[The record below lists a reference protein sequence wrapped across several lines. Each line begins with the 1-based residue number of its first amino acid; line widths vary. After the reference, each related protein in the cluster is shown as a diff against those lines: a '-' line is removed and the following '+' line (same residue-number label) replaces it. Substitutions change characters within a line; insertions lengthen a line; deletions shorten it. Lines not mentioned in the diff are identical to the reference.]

1 MSYVGF
7 ILITRYR
14 DIDRGI
20 GDLAIIAVPRDQTI
34 SRMKASLTH
43 ALLNMQGQSL
53 DAAWKALIDGQ
64 LATGCHRMTHAVQHT
79 Q

>member
-53 DAAWKALIDGQ
+53 DAA
-64 LATGCHRMTHAVQHT
+64 
-79 Q
+79 